1 MTAKSARERAYSPP
15 SFRAGW
21 RDRTDV
27 EETARVFA
35 ALSKMTN
42 MPAKAPTRHPMPIN
56 ATLTPTT
63 SCSVKSAHDSDGQ
76 DRGIGRYSGGEVGE
90 NNEVRARHTSV
101 RIFIVVLPSCHGAR
115 GALLQHRGGAPFDA
129 APFGSGDS
137 RTGPVAPVSA
147 CQNAANSG
155 HSLRY
160 AVRLSAAA
168 TRLGRQ
174 RRGAPGAGAAIG
186 RTRLAVPGGFA
197 GARRRK
203 PGKFSAAPG
212 PAVSSRQPIQ
222 PVWREVRIPASPLPK
237 RAARSGQRMAAS
249 ALTQFHLPVA
259 GESEPAVSLA
269 WATRI
274 GLQKQKN
281 GW

>member
-1 MTAKSARERAYSPP
+1 MTAKSARERAYNPP

-137 RTGPVAPVSA
+137 RNGPVAPVSA

-155 HSLRY
+155 HSLRQ
-160 AVRLSAAA
+160 AA
-168 TRLGRQ
+168 
-174 RRGAPGAGAAIG
+174 RRGRWSGDKADRARDIAAIML
-186 RTRLAVPGGFA
+186 RTNRDKAQRLYDELGEALAPRPSG
-197 GARRRK
+197 RRRHAMT
-203 PGKFSAAPG
+203 F
-212 PAVSSRQPIQ
+212 
-222 PVWREVRIPASPLPK
+222 
-237 RAARSGQRMAAS
+237 
-249 ALTQFHLPVA
+249 T
-259 GESEPAVSLA
+259 
-269 WATRI
+269 
-274 GLQKQKN
+274 
-281 GW
+281 